1 MKTKLFF
8 ITLLALACFSCE
20 PNGGVTAPKTLL
32 GEWYCV
38 NNSNL
43 TVTISDSL
51 IYSSIMDNFVC
62 RYTHDS
68 AKLYLKRLWY
78 DETEPYYNAECNYY
92 WVGDTLHIENF
103 IETYAAINPP
113 VYTNII
119 LVRSTSNKPDTEHCN
134 HQCFAHNTISD
145 AELTEMI
152 RGPWWTDE
160 DLIDF
165 GYAYSDESLAMYWI
179 GNPASMEGN
188 CIFYH
193 FQVKDGKIWFYT
205 DEYIKEIEGTYGL
218 NINFSTC
225 FSLGTNFIHIYRFT
239 VDGSNFFPLTLSRY

>member
-51 IYSSIMDNFVC
+51 IYSSISDRFVC
-62 RYTHDS
+62 QYTHDS

-78 DETEPYYNAECNYY
+78 DETKPYYNAECNYY

-103 IETYAAINPP
+103 IETYVAKNPP
-113 VYTNII
+113 VFTNII
-119 LVRSTSNKPDTEHCN
+119 LTR
-134 HQCFAHNTISD
+134 
-145 AELTEMI
+145 
-152 RGPWWTDE
+152 
-160 DLIDF
+160 
-165 GYAYSDESLAMYWI
+165 
-179 GNPASMEGN
+179 
-188 CIFYH
+188 
-193 FQVKDGKIWFYT
+193 
-205 DEYIKEIEGTYGL
+205 
-218 NINFSTC
+218 
-225 FSLGTNFIHIYRFT
+225 
-239 VDGSNFFPLTLSRY
+239 